1 MRVSCLQTLK
11 RLDVV
16 MSALCPPDE
25 YAAFANELQ
34 RFAEGPGPKLQE
46 ELLAYDKSKPAST
59 FVTEFWNESYFTG
72 RYVVVL
78 S

>member
-1 MRVSCLQTLK
+1 
-11 RLDVV
+11 

-72 RYVVVL
+72 RCVVSL
-78 S
+78 FLK